1 MKYLLN
7 LLLLISLPFVSFGQE
22 NMSEHKKDSLKN
34 RYYTNGVAKYHSYSA
49 KFQFYA
55 DTLLHF
61 FPDNPEIWQQ
71 RAIPLFKSG
80 KYEIGIKYL
89 NKAVELDKKEYIA
102 YRGFINCIF
111 LKQHSQSI
119 QDFKEAIALKGEGY
133 EIDHP
138 FAFYIGLNYLQMNQ
152 LDSAK
157 YYLERSMEI
166 ERRSKSEN
174 FLSPTNWFYL
184 GIVAYEQEKWQDALS
199 YFDKAL
205 HLYSSFPEVKY
216 FKALI
221 LNKLEQK
228 ELAITL
234 LEEAVADY
242 HCDYLFPEYNA
253 VYEHYPY
260 EIRKRVMESWLEHF
274 KKKK

>member
-1 MKYLLN
+1 MRHLLYLC
-7 LLLLISLPFVSFGQE
+7 LLTFAPMVSNAQE
-22 NMSEHKKDSLKN
+22 VMSVHVKDSLNN

-55 DTLLHF
+55 DTFLHF
-61 FPDNPEIWQQ
+61 FPNNPEIWQQ
-71 RAIPLFKSG
+71 RAIPLFKTG

-119 QDFKEAIALKGEGY
+119 QDFKEATVLKGEGY

-138 FAFYIGLNYLQMNQ
+138 YAFYIGLNYLQINQ

-166 ERRSKSEN
+166 ERRSKSEH

-184 GIVAYEQEKWQDALS
+184 GIVAYEQERWQDALIN
-199 YFDKAL
+199 FDKTL
-205 HLYSSFPEVKY
+205 SLYSSFPEAKY
-216 FKALI
+216 YKALI
-221 LNKLEQK
+221 LRKLEQK
-228 ELAITL
+228 ELAKSTL
-234 LEEAVADY
+234 KEAVADY
-242 HCDYLFPEYNA
+242 HTDYLFPEYNA

-260 EIRKRVMESWLEHF
+260 EVKKRVMQSWLEYF
-274 KKKK
+274 EKE